1 MTNVTSKMRLATI
14 ARMSLWAAIFQHVRI
29 ILSHHGNKLNSTS
42 LAAGITLL
50 AMQRYFIKDAL
61 LQICH

>member
-1 MTNVTSKMRLATI
+1 MTNVASKMHLATT
-14 ARMSLWAAIFQHVRI
+14 ARMSLWAGIFQHVRI

-50 AMQRYFIKDAL
+50 AMQRYFRKDAL